1 MKKLSKFT
9 AFALVAATALSVA
22 LSGCKSKDNSVDL
35 SGAPDYSSYDGE
47 FLTYGYTGPTDGTWF
62 RDDEQY
68 NTGEDYRTEER
79 YREYKEAGFNT
90 LLIQGNEPYKG
101 EDFETSVLK
110 RTMDRAYAAG
120 ITRIIVYDSR
130 LDALS
135 ASV

>member
-90 LLIQGNEPYKG
+90 LLIQGTNRIRAK
-101 EDFETSVLK
+101 TLK
-110 RTMDRAYAAG
+110 PACLNARWTGRMPPG
-120 ITRIIVYDSR
+120 
-130 LDALS
+130 
-135 ASV
+135 